1 MTRTAFDTALELHAH
16 GYSVLPIRTDG
27 SKAPAISTWKQYTQH
42 AADETTL
49 QAWFTD
55 PAGYDL
61 GIVQGTVSGHAE
73 LTEIEGRASDHMP
86 ELRDLAIASGLENIW
101 TKVTTGW
108 VEQSPSGGLH
118 FHYRLTGMDVP
129 GNTKLARRPST
140 PEELAANPKTKIQ
153 VLAETRGEGGQVVA
167 WPSRHHTSG
176 KPWVRI
182 LGGPATAPVLT
193 PEERDAFHSVLR
205 TLDTPAIKPAPQP
218 IQAPTDSEWI
228 GGVTPGDDF
237 EAKTSWADILTP
249 AGWTFLYTDG
259 SGTSYWRR
267 PGKNQGISATTG
279 HADDRN
285 RLYVF
290 TSSTEFDQEVPY
302 TKLGA
307 HALLNFGGDHSAA
320 AKALYAKGYGQ
331 RAEQQRITGP
341 DPIFD
346 DILNGTHSWTTST
359 NPAAPT
365 AQSATTA
372 PSTQNA
378 ANTASTANTVA
389 AITTY
394 ERGPATYTETDDGN
408 ALRFI
413 DTHKEHIRYVP
424 QRGEWLTWNGHT
436 WQWDEAGHVFEL
448 ARDIARNLPTHDK
461 EATKH
466 RKGSLSASGL
476 GAMVKIARSDART
489 VAHLTDLDAN
499 PYELNTPSGVVNL
512 RTGQITPP
520 SPKLLH
526 TRTTTVPIDPTL
538 PTPRWT
544 SFLADTFAGDPE
556 LTTYIQRLLGV
567 SLVGKV
573 LEQMLPFAFGS
584 GANGKSVLFE
594 TVQKI
599 AGIGPNGYAATIPAD
614 LLVQRAREDH
624 PATIAQLSGVR
635 IAIGGELEQGARFAE
650 AKVKALTGGDPIN
663 ARFMAQNPF
672 TFVPTHTL
680 WLHANHRPEVKAGG
694 PAFWRRIKQI
704 PFIHTVPE
712 DKRIEGLEDILL
724 TEEGPGILAWLVHGA
739 ADYFTLG
746 LTTPA
751 SVVAAT
757 EEYKQETDTIAQ
769 FVEDRCE
776 LGSPNAQH
784 MHVQIAKLRA
794 VYESWCR
801 EEGVEPATAKALS
814 MQLKSR
820 FGIETSRSMNARF
833 YDGIRLVDMTDS
845 GNDLSSDSSDLSLPE
860 PPADEEWWQS

>member
-1 MTRTAFDTALELHAH
+1 MNTHILTTALELHAH

-42 AADETTL
+42 AADEHQL

-61 GIVQGTVSGHAE
+61 GIVQGGVSGHAE
-73 LTEIEGRASDHMP
+73 LTEIEGRAAHHMP
-86 ELRDLAIASGLENIW
+86 ALRDLAIASGLEDVW

-118 FHYRLTGMDVP
+118 FHYRLTGMEVP
-129 GNTKLARRPST
+129 GNTKLARN
-140 PEELAANPKTKIQ
+140 AAKE

-205 TLDTPAIKPAPQP
+205 TLDIPVIKPAPQP
-218 IQAPTDSEWI
+218 APAPTDSEWI

-237 EAKTSWADILTP
+237 EAKTSWTDILTP

-267 PGKNQGISATTG
+267 PGKNQGLSATTG

-307 HALLNFGGDHSAA
+307 HALLNHGGDHSAA

-341 DPIFD
+341 DPIFN
-346 DILNGTHSWTTST
+346 DILNGTPSWTTST

-413 DTHKEHIRYVP
+413 DTHKDHIRYVP
-424 QRGEWLTWNGHT
+424 QRDEWLIWNGHT
-436 WQWDEAGHVFEL
+436 WQWDTAREIYEL
-448 ARDIARNLPTHDK
+448 ARDIARNLPRHDK
-461 EATKH
+461 EATLH
-466 RKGSLSASGL
+466 RRKSLSKRGL
-476 GAMVKIARSDART
+476 DAIPAIARSDSRI
-489 VAHLTDLDAN
+489 VADITTLDAN

-520 SPKLLH
+520 SSKMLH

-544 SFLADTFAGDPE
+544 AFLADTFAGDPE

-567 SLVGKV
+567 SFVGKV
-573 LEQMLPFAFGS
+573 LEHVLPFAFGS
-584 GANGKSVLFE
+584 GRNGKSVLFE
-594 TVQKI
+594 TVQKV
-599 AGIGPNGYAATIPAD
+599 AGIGPNNYAASIPGD
-614 LLVQRAREDH
+614 FLVQRAREDH
-624 PATIAQLSGVR
+624 PAAIAQLSGVR
-635 IAIGGELEQGARFAE
+635 IAIGGELEQGTKFAE
-650 AKVKALTGGDPIN
+650 AKVKSLTGGDPIN
-663 ARFMAQNPF
+663 ARFMGKDPF
-672 TFVPTHTL
+672 TFIPTHTI
-680 WLHANHRPEVKAGG
+680 WLHANNRPEVKTGG
-694 PAFWRRIKQI
+694 PAFWERIRQL
-704 PFIHTVPE
+704 PFIHTVPPE
-712 DKRIEGLEDILL
+712 KRIKGLEDILYE
-724 TEEGPGILAWLVHGA
+724 EEGPGILAWVVQGA
-739 ADYFTLG
+739 ADYFTHG
-746 LTTPA
+746 LNEPA
-751 SVVAAT
+751 SVRAAT
-757 EEYKQETDTIAQ
+757 EDYKQENDTVAQ
-769 FVEDRCE
+769 FVAERCDT
-776 LGSPNAQH
+776 GSPNAQH
-784 MHVQIAKLRA
+784 MHIKTSSLRA
-794 VYESWCR
+794 AYESWCR
-801 EEGVEPATAKALS
+801 SEGLEPVSPRALTQQLRSRYGVES
-814 MQLKSR
+814 
-820 FGIETSRSMNARF
+820 SRSNSNRF
-833 YDGIRLVDMTDS
+833 YDGIRLSDVTDGDS
-845 GNDLSSDSSDLSLPE
+845 QLSPTDEEVSPPE
-860 PPADEEWWQS
+860 PPEADEWWQS